1 MVRTIVNLKFN
12 PVRPLKSKE
21 EDYFHPTLIFKLEVV
36 KYCRAVLVEKF
47 TLKLLC

>member
-12 PVRPLKSKE
+12 PVRPLKSK
-21 EDYFHPTLIFKLEVV
+21 DFHPTLIFKLEVV